1 MLVACVAALLSQR
14 LIGRRVGINETAMPL
29 LTSGIGGII
38 VGLGWWMGMLI
49 ALAGRQWITAEI
61 GWAQRLQGVEAW
73 QTALW
78 PLLLLAAVPSIVGDQ
93 SIAAVRMVAA
103 AVFASL
109 LAYVVL
115 PHGEAWQD
123 SMNLH
128 RPWSALIV
136 ASVMCNTFSLDGLIR
151 SGAKVWSLLV
161 MIAGI
166 GPAFLLASLN
176 YAAPAEWILAG
187 LAATAGVL
195 LAASWAAFREPAQAK
210 GPVQNNE
217 SDQINGPVI
226 AVLSAAVTLPVA
238 GLIAT
243 TVTTSRFY
251 TWEEYPMWLYA
262 VALFLPTIVVI
273 IDFPL
278 RQFNNKIRIPVAALC
293 SVALIAACV
302 GKLLLQEPPETW

>member
-1 MLVACVAALLSQR
+1 M
-14 LIGRRVGINETAMPL
+14 
-29 LTSGIGGII
+29 
-38 VGLGWWMGMLI
+38 GLMI
-49 ALAGRQWITAEI
+49 ALAGRQWLTAEI
-61 GWAQRLQGVEAW
+61 GWPQRLQGVEAW

-78 PLLLLAAVPSIVGDQ
+78 PLLLLVAVPSVVGDQ
-93 SIAAVRMVAA
+93 PIAAVRMVAA

-109 LAYVVL
+109 LAYVTL

-136 ASVMCNTFSLDGLIR
+136 ASVMFNTFSLDGLIR

-166 GPAFLLASLN
+166 GPALLLASLN
-176 YAAPAEWILAG
+176 YAAPAEWTLAG
-187 LAATAGVL
+187 LAATTGVL
-195 LAASWAAFREPAQAK
+195 LAASWSAVRGPALLD
-210 GPVQNNE
+210 E
-217 SDQINGPVI
+217 SAQTNGPVI
-226 AVLSAAVTLPVA
+226 AGLSAAVTLPVS

-262 VALFLPTIVVI
+262 VALFLPTIVAI

-278 RQFNNKIRIPVAALC
+278 RQFNSKIRISVAALS
-293 SVALIAACV
+293 SVVLIGTCV
-302 GKLLLQEPPETW
+302 WKLILQEPPESW